1 MWHTTVGTSRLTASS
16 LPMAIVRACRR
27 IYVLSFDSD
36 LLFFILG
43 DPWREATLSADGV
56 NVQGT
61 ESQPVVVSDGFHC
74 SDLLTRNARVDDTIL
89 DVHTQALASMKTWL
103 ADWTPTSSKREL
115 DGTVYKRS
123 YAIKREE

>member
-1 MWHTTVGTSRLTASS
+1 MAYHGWNVTVDRLFFANGQ
-16 LPMAIVRACRR
+16 RAC
-27 IYVLSFDSD
+27 LSQS
-36 LLFFILG
+36 LGVFIDFLICSSIAG

-74 SDLLTRNARVDDTIL
+74 SDLLTRNALVDDTIL

-115 DGTVYKRS
+115 EGALYKRR
-123 YAIKREE
+123 YPIKRDK

>member
-1 MWHTTVGTSRLTASS
+1 MF
-16 LPMAIVRACRR
+16 IV
-27 IYVLSFDSD
+27 
-36 LLFFILG
+36 G

-56 NVQGT
+56 NVQST
-61 ESQPVVVSDGFHC
+61 SSQVVAVSDGFHC

-89 DVHTQALASMKTWL
+89 EVHTQALASMKTWL